1 MNTVNQRIID
11 AVIARAEK
19 LCPGS
24 LDLIGVYGS
33 VATGDEYAKSDLDLL
48 ILVNDDDGFI
58 LGTGMILDDIGIGY
72 DIYCTRMEWLRG
84 DAECH
89 HAQLSRLMD
98 SQIVYIKNQ
107 KAYEELLKLRRQ
119 AEAFL
124 QSDDRFERVEEQIK
138 QAKQYFA
145 EACLADKLSRVR
157 MNAGGV
163 IVSLL
168 SAVMLYHGA
177 YFRRGTK
184 RTFDE
189 LAQLPLAECFLDD
202 LRAIPLC
209 KDAAELRRLMKSLIN
224 YATAFTARKKTPVP
238 PCAGNIAG
246 TYEEIYSN
254 WRNKVEE
261 AAGNGDSYS
270 SFMNMCFL
278 QNMIDEVAAETDIG
292 TIDLM
297 EHYDP
302 DCLRNNVL
310 LYDRFLAGYETVYE
324 KAGIKVNR
332 FANVDQFF
340 RSYTETE

>member
-11 AVIARAEK
+11 AVIARAGK
-19 LCPGS
+19 VCPDS
-24 LDLIGVYGS
+24 LELIGVYGS

-48 ILVNDDDGFI
+48 ILVRDDEGFR
-58 LGTGMILDDIGIGY
+58 LGTGMILEDIGIGY

-107 KAYEELLKLRRQ
+107 QAYEELLKLREQ
-119 AEAFL
+119 AKAFL
-124 QSDDRFERVEEQIK
+124 RSDDRFERVEEQIK

-145 EACLADKLSRVR
+145 EACLTDKLSRVR
-157 MNAGGV
+157 MNACGA

-168 SAVMLYHGA
+168 SAVMLYHGD

-189 LAQLPLAECFLDD
+189 LARLPLDKCFSDD

-209 KDAAELRRLMKSLIN
+209 EDADGLRRLMRSLIN
-224 YATAFTARKKTPVP
+224 YVTAHTAREKTLAQ
-238 PCAGNIAG
+238 PCADNISG
-246 TYEEIYSN
+246 TYEEICSN

-261 AAGNGDSYS
+261 AADNADAYS

-278 QNMIDEVAAETDIG
+278 QNMIDDIAQDVDIG
-292 TIDLM
+292 SVDLM
-297 EHYDP
+297 ENYDP

-324 KAGIKVNR
+324 KAGIRVNR
-332 FANVDQFF
+332 FADVDQFF
-340 RSYTETE
+340 KSYTE